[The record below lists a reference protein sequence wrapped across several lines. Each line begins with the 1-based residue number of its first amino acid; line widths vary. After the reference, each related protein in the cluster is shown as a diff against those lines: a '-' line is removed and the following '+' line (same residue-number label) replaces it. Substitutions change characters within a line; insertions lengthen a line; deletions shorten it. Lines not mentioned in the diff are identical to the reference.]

1 MKPPVAAAGESPNVN
16 AYIRRA
22 LTILSLGL
30 LVLSPLSV
38 ASAAT
43 DKVTVENLRGPLV
56 NAFFSSIDPSGCI
69 ETDTFVSA
77 NRPTDQQLPGRGT
90 TTGIGS
96 VSIFVYNSCTD
107 TSVLQA
113 VGETDTLAAADFQVS
128 RQLDWATL
136 HTTITVTN
144 IDTGDTFDVTV
155 NVALVGTSDI
165 HRDHENTNDRY
176 GGGCH
181 VLNRW
186 KGTGRDADASGS
198 VSDGVTNFT
207 PTTSQWGEIGVVIDG
222 FEVIDCP

>member
-1 MKPPVAAAGESPNVN
+1 VN

-22 LTILSLGL
+22 LTIMSLGL

-38 ASAAT
+38 ANAAT
-43 DKVTVENLRGPLV
+43 DRVTVENLRGPLI
-56 NAFFSSIDPSGCI
+56 NAFFSSTDPSGCI
-69 ETDTFVSA
+69 DTDTFVTA
-77 NRPTDQQLPGRGT
+77 NRPTDQLLPGRGT
-90 TTGIGS
+90 TTGIGA
-96 VSIFVYNSCTD
+96 VSIFEYNSCTD
-107 TSVLQA
+107 ATVLQA
-113 VGETDTLAAADFQVS
+113 VGQTDTLGAADFQVS
-128 RQLDWATL
+128 RQYDWASL

-144 IDTGDTFDVTV
+144 IDTGDDFDVTV
-155 NVALVGTSDI
+155 NVALVGTSDL

-186 KGTGRDADASGS
+186 KGTGRDADASGT

>member
-43 DKVTVENLRGPLV
+43 DKVTVENLRGPLI

>member
-155 NVALVGTSDI
+155 NVALVGSSDI

>member
-1 MKPPVAAAGESPNVN
+1 VHAFTRGAVA
-16 AYIRRA
+16 
-22 LTILSLGL
+22 TFSLGL
-30 LVLSPLSV
+30 LVLAPLSL

-43 DKVTVENLRGPLV
+43 DRVTVENLRGPLI
-56 NAFFSSIDPSGCI
+56 NAFFSSTDPTGCV

-77 NRPTDQQLPGRGT
+77 NRDTDQQLPGRGA

-96 VSIFVYNSCTD
+96 VSIFEYDACTD
-107 TSVLQA
+107 TTVLQA
-113 VGETDTLAAADFQVS
+113 VGENDNLGAAEFQVS

-136 HTTITVTN
+136 DTTITVTN
-144 IDTGDTFDVTV
+144 IDTGGTFDVSV
-155 NVALVGTSDI
+155 DVALAGTSDI
-165 HRDHENTNDRY
+165 HRDHDNTNDFY

-186 KGTGRDADASGS
+186 KGTGRDAAASGV

-207 PTTSQWGEIGVVIDG
+207 PSATESGEIGIVIDG

>member
-96 VSIFVYNSCTD
+96 VSIVVYNSCTD

-128 RQLDWATL
+128 RQVDWATL
-136 HTTITVTN
+136 RTTIAVTN

-186 KGTGRDADASGS
+186 KGSGRDADASGV